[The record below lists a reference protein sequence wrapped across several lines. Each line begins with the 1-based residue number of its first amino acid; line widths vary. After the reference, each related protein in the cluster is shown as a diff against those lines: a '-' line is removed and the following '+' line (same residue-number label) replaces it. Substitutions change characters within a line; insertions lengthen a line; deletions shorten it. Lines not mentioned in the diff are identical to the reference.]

1 LHLKRVLAGASIVG
15 AVGLPLS
22 WLAAGVAAAEPN
34 PAPAVNAPG
43 EPLPPIEN
51 RQHQEER
58 KANTTASD
66 TEAPASSNIAD
77 EIARGLSQ
85 LPPPD
90 LSSLP
95 APQVNVPVSIG
106 LPGIGLGLVPD
117 LSVPIVLGGI
127 GPPTLP
133 NLGGLPPP
141 PDLSKLPP
149 PPQLPGIGL
158 PQLPSF

>member
-1 LHLKRVLAGASIVG
+1 MHLKRVLAGASIVG
-15 AVGLPLS
+15 AVGLPVW
-22 WLAAGVAAAEPN
+22 WLAAGVAAAEPT
-34 PAPAVNAPG
+34 PAPAVNAAVQ
-43 EPLPPIEN
+43 PLPPVED
-51 RQHQEER
+51 RQHPEEQ
-58 KANTTASD
+58 KANTATSGAD
-66 TEAPASSNIAD
+66 APASSNIAD

-127 GPPTLP
+127 GAPTLP

-158 PQLPSF
+158 PQLPF

>member
-15 AVGLPLS
+15 AVGLPIG
-22 WLAAGVAAAEPN
+22 WLGAGVAAAEPD
-34 PAPAVNAPG
+34 PAPEVNAAG
-43 EPLPPIEN
+43 QPLPPVED
-51 RQHQEER
+51 RQHQEDR
-58 KANTTASD
+58 KANTTA
-66 TEAPASSNIAD
+66 TEAPASTTIAD
-77 EIARGLSQ
+77 QIVSGLSH

-127 GPPTLP
+127 GAPALP

-158 PQLPSF
+158 PPLPSF